1 MQLHKT
7 KIYTSVMPNEAFAW
21 SYIKVAVDAAV
32 EHISYTISIPSTL
45 TINVKVIENGDSNS
59 FSQLKTY
66 HSYILVYAFGHV

>member
-1 MQLHKT
+1 
-7 KIYTSVMPNEAFAW
+7 MPNEAFAW